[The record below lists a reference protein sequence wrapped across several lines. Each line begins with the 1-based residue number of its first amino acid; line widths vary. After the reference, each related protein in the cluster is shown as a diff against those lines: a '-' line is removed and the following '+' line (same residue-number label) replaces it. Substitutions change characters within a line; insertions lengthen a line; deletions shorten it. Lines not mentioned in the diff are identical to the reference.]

1 MKTYQIYIDSS
12 EGTVISSAERNF
24 KFDWN
29 ILPEGEY
36 EMTFSFVSQLQK
48 LTNAEAEATTYAN
61 SVEINI
67 PFSSNSYKVSNT
79 DGLGFA
85 LGTFV
90 SGLLELKDQHKTSGH
105 TVRILVADTALNPPV
120 TLYGKPQGMDF
131 NVRLLQHGDGDAVNA
146 PNYNMIIYLKHKC

>member
-61 SVEINI
+61 TIEINI
-67 PFSSNSYKVSNT
+67 PFSSNSYKVSNNE
-79 DGLGFA
+79 GFA

-131 NVRLLQHGDGDAVNA
+131 NVRLLQHGDGDAVNG